1 MLHRSRMKREF
12 DVADIGSELVEV
24 SQKTERS
31 PGEVLEEL
39 FPYVYD
45 ASRRMSTRAISAWL
59 RENHGIQ
66 ISQPTISRALQ
77 KAEKYWQGFADF
89 IEPWARRVEAEIDA
103 GLDDFLF
110 EDDVFKHMVKQ
121 VPPAKAFAPGSDDA
135 VRYGEFEGAVSI
147 LERKWFTLSLETRL
161 LCRRYFAEP
170 KETEAKAGR

>member
-1 MLHRSRMKREF
+1 MKLEF
-12 DVADIGSELVEV
+12 DIADIGSELVEA
-24 SQKTERS
+24 SQIAEQS

-39 FPYVYD
+39 FPYVYE
-45 ASRRMSTRAISAWL
+45 ASRRMSARAISAWL
-59 RENHGIQ
+59 KESHGIQ
-66 ISQPTISRALQ
+66 VSQPTISRALR
-77 KAEKYWQGFADF
+77 KGEKYWQGFADY

-135 VRYGEFEGAVSI
+135 VRYGEFEEAVSI

-161 LCRRYFAEP
+161 LCRRYFAEL
-170 KETEAKAGR
+170 KETDAGKAGR